1 MHKPVGTHK
10 WNEGRKVD
18 ALMAIINGGPL
29 RTFLRLL
36 GVYAAKIR
44 STRGP
49 PVKTS
54 QRSRIVPS
62 LVSLAGAMIG
72 ISAIGYI
79 TSHFSL
85 PLLMA
90 PFGASAVLLFSVHDS
105 PLAQP
110 RSTVLGHVL
119 SAFAGGMIAIA
130 HTLYFGNSIPESES
144 YVWIAISVAISI
156 SAMQTLQLTH
166 PPAGATAFIA
176 ATAVSDLESLAGF
189 MIPVIIGALV
199 LVAVAIIFNN
209 AIPSRKY
216 PAYW

>member
-1 MHKPVGTHK
+1 MHKPVGTDK
-10 WNEGRKVD
+10 WHEGRKVD
-18 ALMAIINGGPL
+18 ALMALINGGPL
-29 RTFLRLL
+29 RIFTQLL
-36 GVYAAKIR
+36 GGYAAKIR
-44 STRGP
+44 SNTGQ

-54 QRSRIVPS
+54 SRSWIVPS
-62 LVSLAGAMIG
+62 LVSLAGALIG
-72 ISAIGYI
+72 ISAIGYM

-85 PLLMA
+85 PLLVA

-119 SAFAGGMIAIA
+119 SAFAGGVIAIA

-144 YVWIAISVAISI
+144 YIWIAISVAISI
-156 SAMQTLQLTH
+156 SAMQILRLTH

-176 ATAVSDLESLAGF
+176 STAVSDLESLAGF
-189 MIPVIIGALV
+189 MIPVVIGALV
-199 LVAVAIIFNN
+199 LVAVTIVFNN

-216 PAYW
+216 PVYW

>member
-1 MHKPVGTHK
+1 MHKPVGTGK
-10 WNEGRKVD
+10 WHEGGKVD
-18 ALMAIINGGPL
+18 ALMALINGRPL
-29 RTFLRLL
+29 WTFTHLL
-36 GVYAAKIR
+36 GGYAAKIR
-44 STRGP
+44 SNSGP

-54 QRSRIVPS
+54 SRSRIVPS
-62 LVSLAGAMIG
+62 LVSLAGALIG

-110 RSTVLGHVL
+110 RSTILGHVL
-119 SAFAGGMIAIA
+119 SAFTGGVIAIA

-144 YVWIAISVAISI
+144 YLWIAISVAISI
-156 SAMQTLQLTH
+156 SAMQISRLTH

-176 ATAVSDLESLAGF
+176 STAVSDLESLAGF

-199 LVAVAIIFNN
+199 LVVVTIIFNN